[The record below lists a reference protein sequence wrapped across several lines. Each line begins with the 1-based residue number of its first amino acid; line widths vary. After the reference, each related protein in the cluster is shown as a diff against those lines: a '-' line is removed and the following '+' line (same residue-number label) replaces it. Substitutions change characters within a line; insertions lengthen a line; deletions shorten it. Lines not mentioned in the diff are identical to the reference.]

1 MLAQGL
7 IDLGYKVEYS
17 CFFNIFISL
26 LLCQCLAVNGSCLF
40 LNLSAPISRLLL
52 RLTDK
57 WVYCVV
63 TGAFFSLKGA
73 IFAGCN
79 WRNGQSPGACG
90 SQVLAGESNRQQR
103 WFLQR
108 PNSWTK
114 SRQKSEEFP
123 PCNSQ
128 SPLTALP
135 WDVYFFIS
143 LSYVFLFK
151 ITEPLMY
158 FYSSVTEH
166 CKGERRKTW

>member
-17 CFFNIFISL
+17 CFFNIFILL

-40 LNLSAPISRLLL
+40 LYLSAPISRLLL

-103 WFLQR
+103 WLLLDFDGPALVEYGTSTVLS
-108 PNSWTK
+108 PETGSLH
-114 SRQKSEEFP
+114 SRSCVVKTNFGDIPSVE
-123 PCNSQ
+123 Q
-128 SPLTALP
+128 SKG
-135 WDVYFFIS
+135 DVF
-143 LSYVFLFK
+143 
-151 ITEPLMY
+151 
-158 FYSSVTEH
+158 
-166 CKGERRKTW
+166 